1 MATTYVDYTATA
13 LQTDFAFNFEYLE
26 DEHVIVE
33 INGVAQLSSAF
44 SIVTSPAKKVV
55 LNVGATA
62 GDVVR
67 VRRKSQPDTN
77 LVDFVNGSVLTE
89 SELDR
94 AYLHNRYLNEE
105 IAELNDAS
113 LQIEAGG
120 TDWDARTKKIKNLAA
135 PTLTTDATTKDY
147 VDGKFNQAATG
158 ASSPPLKWVFTGTAG
173 ADTTYTV
180 TGAEINGDTAYDV
193 SSNGSVLEPT
203 TDYTVDPNTDTL
215 TIKTTLTGGED
226 IVIIQRGFGIP
237 ISTGEIGSA
246 QISADAIT
254 TAKIADSAVTTAK
267 IADGSVTAAK
277 IGANAVTTAKIADG
291 SVTNA
296 KLATPYV
303 HPNHTGDVTSTGDGA
318 TVIADDAVTSAKLAD
333 TTVTPGAYTNANI
346 TVDQQ
351 GRLTAAASGSVA
363 ISKYT
368 AGWNNSHGGVT
379 VADASTHTIT
389 HNLGTTD
396 VQVVVYVNSSASDT
410 NAQSI
415 GGEFFNGFD
424 ATGGYGFYVTS
435 LSSNALVL
443 QLGNQGWL
451 EANATGNGTHAQ
463 ASFNSQYLKIVV
475 ISTASGSGGAI
486 SKYTAAWNNSH
497 GGVTVAS
504 GSTHTITHNLGTTD
518 VKIAVYANTSASDS
532 GVSEVSGPDSRS
544 GSDLGASVTELNAN
558 SITLQLS
565 ASGYI
570 TTNSSGVYLIASWN
584 SAYIKVVV
592 IG

>member
-13 LQTDFAFNFEYLE
+13 SQTDFAFNFDYLE

-33 INGVAQLSSAF
+33 INGSATTDF
-44 SIVTSPAKKVV
+44 TIVTSPAKKVV
-55 LNVGATA
+55 LNSGATA

-105 IAELNDAS
+105 IAELNDSS

-147 VDGKFNQAATG
+147 VDGKFNQAASG
-158 ASSPPLKWVFTGTAG
+158 ASSPPLKWVFIGTAG

-193 SSNGSVLEPT
+193 SIDGSVLEPT

-246 QISADAIT
+246 QISADSIT
-254 TAKIADSAVTTAK
+254 TAKIADAAVTTAK
-267 IADGSVTAAK
+267 IADAAVTTAK
-277 IGANAVTTAKIADG
+277 LGTDAVTTAKIADG

-303 HPNHTGDVTSTGDGA
+303 HPNHTGDVTSTGDGV

-333 TTVTPGAYTNANI
+333 TAVTPGSYTSADI

-351 GRLTAAASGSVA
+351 GRITAAASGSGGGTVFTSSETA
-363 ISKYT
+363 FPTTNTTASWSHGLGSTPDIIHLILKCTTAEGGYSVGEEVHFTSVMT
-368 AGWNNSHGGVT
+368 AGGRATLH
-379 VADASTHTIT
+379 AD
-389 HNLGTTD
+389 
-396 VQVVVYVNSSASDT
+396 
-410 NAQSI
+410 
-415 GGEFFNGFD
+415 
-424 ATGGYGFYVTS
+424 
-435 LSSNALVL
+435 SSNIYLAYYISAASPFY
-443 QLGNQGWL
+443 L
-451 EANATGNGTHAQ
+451 EDKSIVNNAIYADPTKW
-463 ASFNSQYLKIVV
+463 KIIIKAVV
-475 ISTASGSGGAI
+475 F
-486 SKYTAAWNNSH
+486 
-497 GGVTVAS
+497 
-504 GSTHTITHNLGTTD
+504 
-518 VKIAVYANTSASDS
+518 
-532 GVSEVSGPDSRS
+532 
-544 GSDLGASVTELNAN
+544 
-558 SITLQLS
+558 
-565 ASGYI
+565 
-570 TTNSSGVYLIASWN
+570 
-584 SAYIKVVV
+584 
-592 IG
+592 

>member
-26 DEHVIVE
+26 DEHIIVE
-33 INGVAQLSSAF
+33 INGTAQLSSAF

-120 TDWDARTKKIKNLAA
+120 TDWDARTKKIKNLAT

-147 VDGKFNQAATG
+147 VDGKVNQAATG

-237 ISTGEIGSA
+237 ISTGEIGSS
-246 QISADAIT
+246 QISASAIT
-254 TAKIADSAVTTAK
+254 TAKIADSAVTT
-267 IADGSVTAAK
+267 AK

-303 HPNHTGDVTSTGDGA
+303 HPNHTGDVTSTGDGV
-318 TVIADDAVTSAKLAD
+318 TVIADDAVTSGKISATDANFN
-333 TTVTPGAYTNANI
+333 VTALGKVGVGKVNSGAYQLEIDGDILVNDTGDNFP
-346 TVDQQ
+346 
-351 GRLTAAASGSVA
+351 AAVFA
-363 ISKYT
+363 
-368 AGWNNSHGGVT
+368 
-379 VADASTHTIT
+379 
-389 HNLGTTD
+389 
-396 VQVVVYVNSSASDT
+396 
-410 NAQSI
+410 
-415 GGEFFNGFD
+415 
-424 ATGGYGFYVTS
+424 
-435 LSSNALVL
+435 
-443 QLGNQGWL
+443 
-451 EANATGNGTHAQ
+451 
-463 ASFNSQYLKIVV
+463 
-475 ISTASGSGGAI
+475 GSGGAAIQLNDQSANGQIFNLSSNPEGVGGPGAFAVGSIDVNDGTAPTLNITNVTTTTTEATYTFSAAHNIKQGERVQTFGSIDANWNTASLVLSVGSSTTLTVTKPSATTNYPTTAKRVGSFVTFSVRKVYEANVLYNFLKI
-486 SKYTAAWNNSH
+486 S
-497 GGVTVAS
+497 
-504 GSTHTITHNLGTTD
+504 NLPKATTEPSWLENGQVWIDTTD
-518 VKIAVYANTSASDS
+518 MSLKIKEYA
-532 GVSEVSGPDSRS
+532 
-544 GSDLGASVTELNAN
+544 
-558 SITLQLS
+558 
-565 ASGYI
+565 
-570 TTNSSGVYLIASWN
+570 
-584 SAYIKVVV
+584 
-592 IG
+592 

>member
-13 LQTDFAFNFEYLE
+13 SQTDFAFNFEYLE

-33 INGVAQLSSAF
+33 INGTAQLSSAF

-105 IAELNDAS
+105 IAELNDSS

-147 VDGKFNQAATG
+147 VDGKVNQAATG
-158 ASSPPLKWVFTGTAG
+158 TSSPPLKWVFTGTAG

-237 ISTGEIGSA
+237 ITTGEIGSA
-246 QISADAIT
+246 QISADSIT
-254 TAKIADSAVTTAK
+254 TAKIADSAVTT
-267 IADGSVTAAK
+267 AK

-303 HPNHTGDVTSTGDGA
+303 HPNHTGDVTSTGDGV

-351 GRLTAAASGSVA
+351 GRLTAAANGSGGAAGTPNSSSGFLSSHNAVSVA
-363 ISKYT
+363 NGNT
-368 AGWNNSHGGVT
+368 LAF
-379 VADASTHTIT
+379 T
-389 HNLGTTD
+389 HNLGTTNVTVAVWVGPSD
-396 VQVVVYVNSSASDT
+396 GSNATLVSSADRFNPSAPNIVFGSFPIIIDNNTVNVLLGSD
-410 NAQSI
+410 
-415 GGEFFNGFD
+415 GFL
-424 ATGGYGFYVTS
+424 AP
-435 LSSNALVL
+435 SS
-443 QLGNQGWL
+443 GS
-451 EANATGNGTHAQ
+451 TPNGTGTSYGATNYTHV
-463 ASFNSQYLKIVV
+463 NIVV
-475 ISTASGSGGAI
+475 SAASGSGGA
-486 SKYTAAWNNSH
+486 
-497 GGVTVAS
+497 AS
-504 GSTHTITHNLGTTD
+504 
-518 VKIAVYANTSASDS
+518 VFTSAETTLPANNVTESWTHSLGQTPDIIKLILICKTAEHGYSVGDEVHFTSEHTVNVTATSFWANSTTINLRYVISS
-532 GVSEVSGPDSRS
+532 GVSAFWIVRRD
-544 GSDLGASVTELNAN
+544 
-558 SITLQLS
+558 
-565 ASGYI
+565 
-570 TTNSSGVYLIASWN
+570 TTNVSTPLTPANWKIIVKGIVF
-584 SAYIKVVV
+584 
-592 IG
+592 

>member
-1 MATTYVDYTATA
+1 MATTYVDYTANA
-13 LQTDFAFNFEYLE
+13 SQTDFAFNFDYLE

-33 INGVAQLSSAF
+33 INGSATTDF
-44 SIVTSPAKKVV
+44 TIVTSPAKKVV
-55 LNVGATA
+55 LNSGATA

-105 IAELNDAS
+105 IAELNDSS

-147 VDGKFNQAATG
+147 VDGKFNQAASG

-193 SSNGSVLEPT
+193 SIDGSVLEPT

-237 ISTGEIGSA
+237 ITTGEIGSA
-246 QISADAIT
+246 QISADSIT
-254 TAKIADSAVTTAK
+254 TAKLADAAVTTAK
-267 IADGSVTAAK
+267 IADAAVTTAK
-277 IGANAVTTAKIADG
+277 LGTDAVTTAKIADG

-303 HPNHTGDVTSTGDGA
+303 HPNHTGDVTSTGDGV

-333 TTVTPGAYTNANI
+333 TAVTPGSYTNADI

-351 GRLTAAASGSVA
+351 GRITAAASGSGAV
-363 ISKYT
+363 SKYSS
-368 AGWNNSHGGVT
+368 GWVNTDGTTS
-379 VADASTHTIT
+379 VANGATLAFT
-389 HNLGTTD
+389 HNLGTTNLTLTIWVAD
-396 VQVVVYVNSSASDT
+396 DSSGT
-410 NAQSI
+410 NAKEI
-415 GGEFFNGFD
+415 RNYFHANAGAEFG
-424 ATGGYGFYVTS
+424 ATITD
-435 LSSNALVL
+435 LTNTTLEL
-443 QLGNQGWL
+443 QLLANGW
-451 EANATGNGTHAQ
+451 
-463 ASFNSQYLKIVV
+463 I
-475 ISTASGSGGAI
+475 AI
-486 SKYTAAWNNSH
+486 
-497 GGVTVAS
+497 
-504 GSTHTITHNLGTTD
+504 D
-518 VKIAVYANTSASDS
+518 
-532 GVSEVSGPDSRS
+532 
-544 GSDLGASVTELNAN
+544 
-558 SITLQLS
+558 
-565 ASGYI
+565 
-570 TTNSSGVYLIASWN
+570 SSGDGPGLSYGSAESW
-584 SAYIKVVV
+584 SGHYVKVVV

>member
-13 LQTDFAFNFEYLE
+13 SQTDFAFNFDYLE

-33 INGVAQLSSAF
+33 INGSATTDF
-44 SIVTSPAKKVV
+44 TIVTSPAKKVV
-55 LNVGATA
+55 LNSGATA

-105 IAELNDAS
+105 IAELNDSS

-147 VDGKFNQAATG
+147 VDGKFNQAASG
-158 ASSPPLKWVFTGTAG
+158 ASSPPLKWVFAGTAG

-193 SSNGSVLEPT
+193 SIDGSVLEPT

-246 QISADAIT
+246 QISADSIT
-254 TAKIADSAVTTAK
+254 TAKLADAAVTTPK
-267 IADGSVTAAK
+267 LADA
-277 IGANAVTTAKIADG
+277 AVTSAKIADG

-333 TTVTPGAYTNANI
+333 TAVTPGSYTNADI

-351 GRLTAAASGSVA
+351 GRITAAASGSGGGAAGTPNWNSGWVSTDGTTSVANGATLSFTHNLGSENLIVQVYMATDASGTDAKEVGQELVQSGGINLEWGCFIDAITSSTVDVLLLQEGWVVYNATGHVSGNWGTTYTHIKVVVSASATVGA

-368 AGWNNSHGGVT
+368 AGWNTSHGSVT
-379 VADASTHTIT
+379 VANGSNHTIT

-396 VQVVVYVNSSASDT
+396 VQVAVYVNSSASDAGVTSIQSGSTTGATSRGFIITNLTNNTLTLQLASNGYVETT
-410 NAQSI
+410 NAGVYSQ
-415 GGEFFNGFD
+415 EDF
-424 ATGGYGFYVTS
+424 TS
-435 LSSNALVL
+435 K
-443 QLGNQGWL
+443 
-451 EANATGNGTHAQ
+451 
-463 ASFNSQYLKIVV
+463 FLKIVV
-475 ISTASGSGGAI
+475 IG
-486 SKYTAAWNNSH
+486 
-497 GGVTVAS
+497 
-504 GSTHTITHNLGTTD
+504 
-518 VKIAVYANTSASDS
+518 
-532 GVSEVSGPDSRS
+532 
-544 GSDLGASVTELNAN
+544 
-558 SITLQLS
+558 
-565 ASGYI
+565 
-570 TTNSSGVYLIASWN
+570 
-584 SAYIKVVV
+584 
-592 IG
+592 

>member
-13 LQTDFAFNFEYLE
+13 SQTDFAFNFDYLE

-33 INGVAQLSSAF
+33 INGSATTDF
-44 SIVTSPAKKVV
+44 TIVTSPAKKVV
-55 LNVGATA
+55 LNSGATA
-62 GDVVR
+62 GDIVR

-105 IAELNDAS
+105 IAELNDSS

-147 VDGKFNQAATG
+147 VDGKFNQAASG

-193 SSNGSVLEPT
+193 SIDGSVLEPT

-237 ISTGEIGSA
+237 ITTGEIGSA
-246 QISADAIT
+246 QISADSIT
-254 TAKIADSAVTTAK
+254 TAKLADAAVTTAK
-267 IADGSVTAAK
+267 IADTAVTAAK
-277 IGANAVTTAKIADG
+277 LGTDAVTTAKIEDG

-303 HPNHTGDVTSTGDGA
+303 HPNHTGDVTSTGDGV

-333 TTVTPGAYTNANI
+333 TAVTPGSYTSADI

-351 GRLTAAASGSVA
+351 GRITAAASGSGGGGTVFTSSETA
-363 ISKYT
+363 IP
-368 AGWNNSHGGVT
+368 A
-379 VADASTHTIT
+379 
-389 HNLGTTD
+389 
-396 VQVVVYVNSSASDT
+396 T
-410 NAQSI
+410 N
-415 GGEFFNGFD
+415 
-424 ATGGYGFYVTS
+424 T
-435 LSSNALVL
+435 
-443 QLGNQGWL
+443 
-451 EANATGNGTHAQ
+451 
-463 ASFNSQYLKIVV
+463 
-475 ISTASGSGGAI
+475 TASWTHGLGQAPDLIQLILRCKTAEYGYSVGDEIRFTSEYTYNIGIYTFWANTTNI
-486 SKYTAAWNNSH
+486 GFRHYTAA
-497 GGVTVAS
+497 GTVF
-504 GSTHTITHNLGTTD
+504 
-518 VKIAVYANTSASDS
+518 
-532 GVSEVSGPDSRS
+532 
-544 GSDLGASVTELNAN
+544 
-558 SITLQLS
+558 SITDR
-565 ASGYI
+565 
-570 TTNSSGVYLIASWN
+570 LIANQIRNPTPANWR
-584 SAYIKVVV
+584 IVVKGIV
-592 IG
+592 F

>member
-13 LQTDFAFNFEYLE
+13 SQTDFAFNFEYLE

-33 INGVAQLSSAF
+33 INGTAQLSSAF

-105 IAELNDAS
+105 IAELNDSS

-246 QISADAIT
+246 QISADSIT
-254 TAKIADSAVTTAK
+254 TAKIADSAVTAAK
-267 IADGSVTAAK
+267 IGANAVTTAK

-303 HPNHTGDVTSTGDGA
+303 HPNHTGDVTSTGDGV

-333 TTVTPGAYTNANI
+333 TAVTPGAYTNANI

-351 GRLTAAASGSVA
+351 GRLTAAASGSGGAV
-363 ISKYT
+363 SKYSSGFVNT
-368 AGWNNSHGGVT
+368 DGST
-379 VADASTHTIT
+379 SVANGATLTFT

-396 VQVVVYVNSSASDT
+396 LS
-410 NAQSI
+410 
-415 GGEFFNGFD
+415 FF
-424 ATGGYGFYVTS
+424 FYVADDSVGTNLQGLS
-435 LSSNALVL
+435 DGEVWSSGHYGVIVTALSTTQVTVQLGSSGYFTWASSGTAVSSNY
-443 QLGNQGWL
+443 
-451 EANATGNGTHAQ
+451 TGD
-463 ASFNSQYLKIVV
+463 F
-475 ISTASGSGGAI
+475 
-486 SKYTAAWNNSH
+486 
-497 GGVTVAS
+497 
-504 GSTHTITHNLGTTD
+504 
-518 VKIAVYANTSASDS
+518 
-532 GVSEVSGPDSRS
+532 
-544 GSDLGASVTELNAN
+544 
-558 SITLQLS
+558 
-565 ASGYI
+565 
-570 TTNSSGVYLIASWN
+570 
-584 SAYIKVVV
+584 IKVVA